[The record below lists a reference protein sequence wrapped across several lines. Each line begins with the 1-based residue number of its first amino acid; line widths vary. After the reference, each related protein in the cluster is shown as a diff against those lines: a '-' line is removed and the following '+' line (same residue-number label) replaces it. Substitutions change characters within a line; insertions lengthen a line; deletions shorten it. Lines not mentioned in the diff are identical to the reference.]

1 MIYQTLRRVRR
12 CRMAAALAVLL
23 ALALPATAM
32 SETAGEAPATL
43 VTVVTAPEPQTQL
56 MAMVLTLQAIQQ
68 GAEARVL
75 LCGPGGD
82 LGLADPP
89 ESAVAGQE
97 PQGASPQGLLRR
109 LIEAGVPVEVC
120 ALYLPNAGLAA
131 EALLDGVT
139 PAEPPAMAAHLIAP
153 NVRLLTF

>member
-1 MIYQTLRRVRR
+1 MLFRLI
-12 CRMAAALAVLL
+12 AALALVF
-23 ALALPATAM
+23 AAALPATTMA
-32 SETAGEAPATL
+32 ETAEDGPVTL
-43 VTVVTAPEPQTQL
+43 VTVVTAAEPQTQL
-56 MAMVLTLQAIQQ
+56 MAMILTAQAVEQ
-68 GAEARVL
+68 GAEARIL

-89 ESAVAGQE
+89 ESATAPQE
-97 PQGASPQGLLRR
+97 PRGASPQGLLSR

-131 EALLDGVT
+131 DALLDGVT
-139 PAEPPAMAAHLIAP
+139 AAEPPAMAAHLIAP